1 MKMAEMPPVGE
12 LRHGSCLFVTSSMSQ
27 HERRTYKTHKTS
39 VKVETA
45 DWSSV
50 HCVILPTSFQFSV
63 SSSRIG
69 KGRNLPEPAHKLFG
83 HLSIITAIP
92 CKESQ
97 SRKAFFEAS
106 ASTQT
111 FLSKVEVPLVCLRR
125 QERKTRRPGFRASF
139 VSPPP
144 TRVEHTKARARNC
157 CPRPS

>member
-1 MKMAEMPPVGE
+1 MLLE
-12 LRHGSCLFVTSSMSQ
+12 LKISSFDLSASV
-27 HERRTYKTHKTS
+27 ETHKTS

-50 HCVILPTSFQFSV
+50 HYVILPTSFHFSV
-63 SSSRIG
+63 SSSGIG
-69 KGRNLPEPAHKLFG
+69 KGRNLPEPAHELFS

-125 QERKTRRPGFRASF
+125 QERKNKTSWFPSVFCLAAS
-139 VSPPP
+139 
-144 TRVEHTKARARNC
+144 N
-157 CPRPS
+157 PSLGRTHKGSRS

>member
-1 MKMAEMPPVGE
+1 MLLE
-12 LRHGSCLFVTSSMSQ
+12 LKISLFDLSASV
-27 HERRTYKTHKTS
+27 ETHKTS

-50 HCVILPTSFQFSV
+50 HYVILPTSFQFSV
-63 SSSRIG
+63 SSSGIG
-69 KGRNLPEPAHKLFG
+69 KGRNLPEPAHKLFS
-83 HLSIITAIP
+83 HFSIITAIP
-92 CKESQ
+92 CKKSQ

-111 FLSKVEVPLVCLRR
+111 FLLSKVEVPLVCLRQ

-144 TRVEHTKARARNC
+144 TRHWVEHTKARARNC